1 MMFLR
6 TLFVGLIFAL
16 WAASVH
22 AQANPDYEAWG
33 ATADRAEQAINANRA
48 SVRAFEDLRSEIAD
62 LRKSFLA
69 AQTANKSLINRLQ
82 AQLAALGPI
91 PDDGEDDIV
100 TARRVAVTSQLSL
113 AQAPVIVADEA
124 YRKADVLVREIDQLI
139 RDRDRQELLTRGPS
153 PLHLSEWPSAI
164 ENVGKAILSI
174 GEEGRVALRMPSR
187 RAEFYQTLPVVLLL
201 TAIGVLL
208 ISRGRRWSERA
219 GEKLRSLGGRGSG
232 VWSFFV
238 SLFRIALPLLG
249 LLTLMQAISATGLVG
264 RHGEFVLDV
273 IPIWGAVLL
282 GSRWICERVFS
293 KHDADALLNL
303 PAKRRAEARWY
314 GSLLAVLYILHS
326 FLGVVSR
333 YEGFSPQI
341 EAIVLFPQVLFAS
354 LIFFRFGQI
363 LRNISS
369 GSDGSGSEE
378 PVATRTSERV
388 ARAMGAA
395 MMLIGLGTPVLAAF
409 GYALLSYE
417 TIFPL
422 IGTVAIFAII
432 LILQN
437 LAADIYVLVIP
448 KGEDSRE
455 SLILVL
461 INFALMLS
469 AVPLLALF
477 WGARVSD
484 LQEAWLKFLGGV
496 SVGGVVISPMAFLT
510 FAAIFAVGYGLT
522 RVVQGTFRSNLLPKT
537 KIDPGGQNAIIA
549 GLGYVGIFLAAVVAI
564 STAGIDLS
572 SIALVAGALSVG
584 IGFGLQTIVS
594 NFVSG
599 IILLI
604 ERPVSEGDWIEV
616 GGQMGYV
623 RAISVRSTRIETFD
637 RTDVI
642 VPNADLISGTVT
654 NYTRGNTIGRVIVSV
669 GVAYGTDT
677 KRVETILEEIAN
689 AHPMVL
695 AHPAP
700 SVVFQAFGGDALE
713 FEIRAILRDVNWVLT
728 VKSDMN
734 HEIAKR
740 FAEEEIEIP
749 FAQRDIW
756 LRNPEVLKA
765 SEA

>member
-1 MMFLR
+1 MKLLR
-6 TLFVGLIFAL
+6 ALFISLVFAV
-16 WAASVH
+16 WAASAH
-22 AQANPDYEAWG
+22 AQDGPDYEAWE
-33 ATADRAEQAINANRA
+33 ATADRAEQAINTDRA

-62 LRKSFLA
+62 LRKSFLE
-69 AQTANKSLINRLQ
+69 AQTANNSLINRLQ

-139 RDRDRQELLTRGPS
+139 RNRDRQELLTRGPS

-164 ENVGKAILSI
+164 EHVGKAILSI
-174 GEEGRVALRMPSR
+174 GEEGRAALRLPSR

-208 ISRGRRWSERA
+208 IARGGRWSERA

-232 VWSFFV
+232 VWGFFV
-238 SLFRIALPLLG
+238 SLLRIALPLLG
-249 LLTLMQAISATGLVG
+249 LLTLMQAVSATGLVG

-273 IPIWGAVLL
+273 IPIWGTALL
-282 GSRWICERVFS
+282 GFRWICERVFS
-293 KHDADALLNL
+293 KYDADALLNL

-314 GSLLAVLYILHS
+314 GSLLAVFYILHN
-326 FLGVVSR
+326 FLEVVSR

-369 GSDGSGSEE
+369 GIDGAESEV
-378 PVATRTSERV
+378 PIARRTSERI
-388 ARAMGAA
+388 ARVMGAA

-409 GYALLSYE
+409 GYATLSYE

-422 IGTVAIFAII
+422 IGTAAIFAFI

-437 LAADIYVLVIP
+437 LAANIYVLVSP

-461 INFALMLS
+461 INFALMMS

-522 RVVQGTFRSNLLPKT
+522 RLVQGTFRSNLLPKT
-537 KIDPGGQNAIIA
+537 KIDPGGQNAIVA

-604 ERPVSEGDWIEV
+604 ERPISEGDWIEV

-654 NYTRGNTIGRVIVSV
+654 NFTRGNTIGRVIVSV

-677 KRVETILEEIAN
+677 KRVETILKEIAN
-689 AHPMVL
+689 AHPMVV

-700 SVVFQAFGGDALE
+700 SIVFQAFGGDALE
-713 FEIRAILRDVNWVLT
+713 FEIRAILRDVNWVLS

-740 FAEEEIEIP
+740 FAEEDIEIP

-756 LRNPEVLKA
+756 LRNPEVLKT
-765 SEA
+765 SET